1 MANSKRNFITGKMN
15 KSLDERLVPNGQ
27 YIDAL
32 NVRLGSTEDSEIG
45 SVENSKG
52 NELLTTVNL
61 GVFGANEYNLSNDAK
76 CIGAFEDGANETI
89 YWFIHDSNQP
99 SISTGKADLIVSFN
113 TKTRA
118 SEYHVVS
125 FKNAEDVTNTT
136 LNFNPTYLIT
146 EINKVG
152 NLLFFTDNYNPPRKI
167 NVNKSYDYPTGLAAN
182 DLFSSEDLLLIV
194 KPPHQAPLVTGI
206 NNGGSDSFLENEFLC
221 FGYRYK
227 YEDNEYSATSIFTNP
242 VFNTKPFN
250 LSVETNLNEGM
261 VNSFNNATILFNSGN
276 KRVTDI
282 EILFKD
288 SDSSQ
293 IKIIESI
300 NKKELGY
307 LNNEL
312 YNYSFTDNKIF
323 TILSSGEIL
332 RLYDNVP
339 LLAKTQTL
347 MGNRIMYGNY
357 VDGYDLN
364 RDGVNTRLDYFT
376 ELEQNELGF
385 TEITGETVSN
395 KTYTIDGS
403 VTSKGKIEIPLVNID
418 SNLKTGSILSFS
430 FRVSESQFSGLPSPD
445 PSTSN
450 QNINMGFSYT
460 LLQDF
465 NSITQLIESNDF
477 QSKIGNTSNI
487 KKTSDTFCLGSTF
500 TDKFNCS
507 LLDSLEN
514 NGGVPYSKYKSGIT
528 SVDQPIL
535 AKVINNTTL
544 ELTIV
549 AMSYTT
555 DITNPLPV
563 NSVYEYYNV
572 TNVETFF
579 QTISSPQSLH
589 SNRGY
594 EIGIVYMDDFNRATT
609 ALVSLNNT
617 IRIPCSA
624 SVTQNKIKLTIP
636 IAQLAPSFATRYKF
650 VIKPDSENYE
660 TIYSRFYFTDPS
672 DSHTYFLLEGENIAK
687 VENGDVYTVKKDT
700 AGPLNNCVSATVLE
714 KKSQSNAFI
723 ANIDTPS
730 GVYMKMLA
738 NNFSTATETNSAIL
752 PGQEHAEQNSGG
764 ENVFLSYKGFGSFIN
779 NAYTPYD
786 IPAGSRITINFN
798 FYRNKRGSGN
808 SCEYRSYKLKK
819 QFTSPAAY
827 DDIIQWW
834 NSENIGDII
843 DTGEKTPSSI
853 NNFYDS
859 DLSTSVS
866 SFKSQASFTTN
877 RYQWF
882 KDSSNDDEIE
892 FLMSGTES
900 CSGSGSDANIRA
912 TFEIFRA
919 NDIMVFETEPSE
931 SLPDV
936 WYEGQ
941 DSYPIDKTTGYH
953 LNGGNFASPFDQSQ
967 TATQPAKLF
976 LNFSNCYTFGNG
988 VESYTIR
995 DSIKGK
1001 AMSLGNRV
1009 TTVSEQDYKKAYR
1022 SSDITYSGIYNNETN
1037 LNRLNEFNLG
1047 LLNFKSVEDS
1057 FGPINKMFARKTDI
1071 LVLQEDK
1078 ISYVLAGKNL
1088 LSDASGGNVLTSVP
1102 EVLGLQIARA
1112 EDFGISD
1119 NTESFV
1125 AYGADKFFTDAK
1137 RGALLQLKGSSASNE
1152 QLNVISE
1159 YGMRGWFRDLFQDS
1173 FNTQKLGGYDPYMN
1187 EYVLSSN
1194 DVLLPSIV
1202 DCIPCGQRQS
1212 LILKENSISYCV
1224 EAPLTIG
1231 DIKIFTEVPVA
1242 TPVNLTVSWDGI
1254 EQINTTIN
1262 GLGIN
1267 TFIKNKQT
1275 PSKYNVTLTKIG
1287 GLDSDF
1293 NITSNC
1299 PVGSP
1304 LKVVDIVLTNNDDA
1318 TESIHHNWRYFGGVG
1333 ESSSPDQIVDFNNNP
1348 SDIITS
1354 SFYQISDG
1362 FEGEGSIPIKGNTL
1376 TMISNTYSNDNYSI
1390 ESSDRFMYLASNILF
1405 GNNSTDLRAM
1415 LSLIKTQAP
1424 TTTLIP
1430 STQGITSSAT
1440 FAVPIASYDYLYLVW
1455 DLRLKPL
1462 SLICQKTG
1470 VQDAANLQGVCCDCE
1485 CLATNTKYQILNNSQ
1500 TTITISYINTSGT
1513 LSTENLAGG
1522 SRAAIVCS
1530 QTYPNISPSTND
1542 VSITVTDCNCS

>member
-1 MANSKRNFITGKMN
+1 MANSKRNFIAGKMN

-61 GVFGANEYNLSNDAK
+61 GVFGTTEYDLSNDAR

-99 SISTGKADLIVSFN
+99 LVSTGKADLIVSFN

-146 EINKVG
+146 EVNKVG

-167 NVNKSYDYPTGLAAN
+167 NVNKSYAYPAGLADS
-182 DLFSSEDLLLIV
+182 DLFSSDDLLVIV

-276 KRVTDI
+276 KRVTEI

-293 IKIIESI
+293 IKIIESL
-300 NKKELGY
+300 NKIELGY

-339 LLAKTQTL
+339 LLSKTQTL

-376 ELEQNELGF
+376 ELEQNDLGI
-385 TEITGETVSN
+385 TEITGESVSN

-403 VTSKGKIEIPLVNID
+403 VTSEGKIQIPLLDID
-418 SNLKTGSILSFS
+418 TDLKTGSILSFS
-430 FRVSESQFSGLPSPD
+430 FRVSGSQFSGTPSPD

-450 QNINMGFSYT
+450 QNIDMGFSYT
-460 LLQDF
+460 LPQNF
-465 NSITQLIESNDF
+465 SSITGLIESNDF
-477 QSKIGNTSNI
+477 QSKIGKPSNI
-487 KKTSDTFCLGSTF
+487 KTSSATFCLGTTF
-500 TDKFNCS
+500 TDTFNCS
-507 LLDSLEN
+507 LLASLEN
-514 NGGVPYSKYKSGIT
+514 NGAEPYVKYKSGIT
-528 SVDQPIL
+528 AVDQPIL
-535 AKVINNTTL
+535 AAVINDTTL
-544 ELTIV
+544 EITIV
-549 AMSYTT
+549 AMSYTSEPS
-555 DITNPLPV
+555 NPLPV
-563 NSVYEYYNV
+563 NTVYEYYKV

-579 QTISSPQSLH
+579 QAISSPQSLH

-594 EIGIVYMDDFNRATT
+594 EVGIVYMDDFNRATT
-609 ALVSLNNT
+609 ALVSPNNT
-617 IRIPCSA
+617 IRIPCAA

-636 IAQLAPSFATRYKF
+636 IPQLAPSFATRYKF
-650 VIKPDSENYE
+650 VIKPDAENYE
-660 TIYSRFYFTDPS
+660 TIYTRFYFTDPS

-687 VENGDVYTVKKDT
+687 VEEGDVYTVKKDS
-700 AGPLNNCVSATVLE
+700 AGPLPSCVSATVLE
-714 KKSQSNAFI
+714 KKAQSDTFI
-723 ANIDTPS
+723 SGVDTPS

-738 NNFSTATETNSAIL
+738 NNFSTATSVDSAIL
-752 PGQEHAEQNSGG
+752 PGQKHAEENSGG
-764 ENVFLSYKGFGSFIN
+764 DNVFLSYTGFGSFDGGT
-779 NAYTPYD
+779 YTAYD
-786 IPAGSRITINFN
+786 IPAGSRITINFD
-798 FYRNKRGSGN
+798 FYRNKRGN
-808 SCEYRSYKLKK
+808 RCEYRSYKLKK
-819 QFTSPAAY
+819 EFTSPASY
-827 DDIIQWW
+827 PNIIEWW
-834 NSENIGDII
+834 NDENIGDII
-843 DTGEKTPSSI
+843 DTGERTPSDV

-859 DLSTSVS
+859 ELQTNVN
-866 SFKSQASFTTN
+866 SFKNQASFTTN

-882 KDSSNDDEIE
+882 KDTANNEIK

-900 CSGSGSDANIRA
+900 CSGSGSDAQIRA

-919 NDIMVFETEPSE
+919 NEIMAFETEPSE

-941 DSYPIDKTTGYH
+941 DSYPIDKTTGHH
-953 LNGGNFASPFDQSQ
+953 LDGGNFASPFDQAQ

-976 LNFSNCYTFGNG
+976 LNFANCYTFGNG

-1022 SSDITYSGIYNNETN
+1022 NSDITYSGIYNDETN

-1047 LLNFKSVEDS
+1047 LLNFKSVEAS

-1078 ISYVLAGKNL
+1078 ISYVLTGKNL

-1102 EVLGLQIARA
+1102 EVLGLQVART

-1125 AYGADKFFTDAK
+1125 AYGVDKFFTDAK
-1137 RGALLQLKGSSASNE
+1137 RGALLQLKGSNDSRE

-1159 YGMRGWFRDLFQDS
+1159 YGMRSWFRDLFKDS
-1173 FNTQKLGGYDPYMN
+1173 FNTQKLGSYDPYMN

-1194 DVLLPSIV
+1194 DVLLPSTV

-1212 LILKENSISYCV
+1212 FILKENSISYCV
-1224 EAPLTIG
+1224 EAPLAIG
-1231 DIKIFTEVPVA
+1231 DININTEVPVA

-1254 EQINTTIN
+1254 EQINQTIF
-1262 GLGIN
+1262 GLGVN
-1267 TFIKNKQT
+1267 TFFKNKQT

-1287 GLDSDF
+1287 GLDADF

-1318 TESIHHNWRYFGGVG
+1318 TESIHHNWRYFGGVSQ
-1333 ESSSPDQIVDFNNNP
+1333 SSSPDQIVNFNNNT
-1348 SDIITS
+1348 SDIVGS

-1362 FEGEGSIPIKGNTL
+1362 FQGEGGIPIKGNTL
-1376 TMISNTYSNDNYSI
+1376 TMISNTYSTDNYSI
-1390 ESSDRFMYLASNILF
+1390 ESSDRFMYLASNTLY
-1405 GNNSTDLRAM
+1405 GNNSTDLSAM
-1415 LSLIKTQAP
+1415 LALIKTQAP

-1440 FAVPIASYDYLYLVW
+1440 FTVPLTSYDYLYLVW

-1462 SLICQKTG
+1462 SLICQKAGT
-1470 VQDAANLQGVCCDCE
+1470 QIALNLQAVCCDCG
-1485 CLATNTKYQILNNSQ
+1485 CSATNTQYQILNNSQ
-1500 TTITISYINTSGT
+1500 TTITISYTNTSGGAASET
-1513 LSTENLAGG
+1513 LAGG
-1522 SRAAIVCS
+1522 SRGASVCS
-1530 QTYPNISPSTND
+1530 QTYPNISPSTNN
-1542 VSITVTDCNCS
+1542 VSITVTNCDCS